1 MKVRRST
8 QMPGL
13 QILVMIIM
21 VTKWMYCIDKKDGVD
36 KGGVGVGDK
45 SVVMTKGRGWF

>member
-13 QILVMIIM
+13 QILIVIIM
-21 VTKWMYCIDKKDGVD
+21 GTKWMYCIDKKDGVD
-36 KGGVGVGDK
+36 KGGVGIGE
-45 SVVMTKGRGWF
+45 SEVMTIGRGW